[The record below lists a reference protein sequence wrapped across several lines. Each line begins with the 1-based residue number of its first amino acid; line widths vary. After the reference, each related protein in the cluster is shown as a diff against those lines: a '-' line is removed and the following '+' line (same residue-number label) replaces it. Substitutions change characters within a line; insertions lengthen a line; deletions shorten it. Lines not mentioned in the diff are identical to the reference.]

1 MMRKEMKNL
10 RHQRAVD
17 KANISRLKAELASMA
32 AKLDAYSRLME
43 QIKAHESAAVGYM
56 ESGRAQ
62 FTTAVAELS
71 HQKRN
76 ADTLI
81 TQK

>member
-1 MMRKEMKNL
+1 MRKQMKNL

-17 KANISRLKAELASMA
+17 KAKISGLKSELASMA

-43 QIKAHESAAVGYM
+43 QIKAHESAAFGYM
-56 ESGRAQ
+56 ESGRDQ
-62 FTTAVAELS
+62 FTTAMAELS
-71 HQKRN
+71 RQKRN